1 MVISALRARE
11 WWVSV
16 VIFCHLFL
24 VGHVGESSVVYQEGR
39 LLMGTVVTLTIPSD
53 DEELAR
59 SAAEQAFGAME
70 AVDQCMSLYREESE
84 LSRLNRSPARHAIPV
99 TQALFTVI
107 EAAIKY
113 AELTSGAFDITVA
126 PAVRAWGFMSG
137 EWRVPTPEELERLR
151 SIVGYRLIRLDRA
164 RRSVELAC
172 EGVEIDL
179 GGIAKGYAIDAAR
192 EALEEAG
199 LRDGMIDAGGDIY
212 VMGGQPGQ
220 ETWNV
225 GIRHPVDESRLLTVL
240 RVTNRAVATSG
251 NAARSFV
258 RDGTLYGHILD
269 PRTLLPTRGTLSVT
283 VIAPS
288 AMMADALATA
298 TFVLG
303 PEEGMKFINQ
313 LPEVEAIICADGEA
327 TGADV
332 CVFVSD
338 GLEGKVEFLG
348 TPECCN
354 SQEVREGKL

>member
-1 MVISALRARE
+1 M
-11 WWVSV
+11 
-16 VIFCHLFL
+16 
-24 VGHVGESSVVYQEGR
+24 VYQEGR
-39 LLMGTVVTLTIPSD
+39 LMMGTVVSLTILSD

-59 SAAEQAFGAME
+59 SAANQAFGAME
-70 AVDQCMSLYREESE
+70 AVDQCMSSYRKESE
-84 LSRLNRSPARHAIPV
+84 LSRLNQSPARQPV
-99 TQALFTVI
+99 AASDDLFTVI
-107 EAAIKY
+107 KAAIKY
-113 AELTSGAFDITVA
+113 AELTNGAFDVTVA

-137 EWRVPTPEELERLR
+137 EWRVPRPGELERLR
-151 SIVGYRLIRLDRA
+151 SGVGYRLISLNQA
-164 RRSVELAC
+164 RRSVEFAC

-199 LRDGMIDAGGDIY
+199 LQDGMIDAGGDIY

-220 ETWNV
+220 ETWSV

-240 RVTNRAVATSG
+240 RVSNRAVATSG

-269 PRTLLPTRGTLSVT
+269 PRTLLPTRGTLSTT

-303 PEEGMKFINQ
+303 PEEGLKLINR
-313 LPEVEAIICADGEA
+313 LPEVEVIICADD
-327 TGADV
+327 GAAGAGV
-332 CVFVSD
+332 CVFLSD
-338 GLEGKVEFLG
+338 GLEGEVELLG
-348 TPECCN
+348 TPASRDSLECK
-354 SQEVREGKL
+354 EGKL